1 MTTIA
6 QLDTRGR
13 LSLGRMATSETY
25 VVTVEHG
32 GRIILDPAVVL
43 TRAEERLLSDE
54 GLRARVAAAMDNP
67 SPARPRPARRSP
79 SSR

>member
-25 VVTVEHG
+25 VVTVETG
-32 GRIILDPAVVL
+32 GRIILDPAVVV

-54 GLRARVAAAMDNP
+54 GLRVRVAAAMDNP
-67 SPARPRPARRSP
+67 GPGSPRPARRSP
-79 SSR
+79 EPR